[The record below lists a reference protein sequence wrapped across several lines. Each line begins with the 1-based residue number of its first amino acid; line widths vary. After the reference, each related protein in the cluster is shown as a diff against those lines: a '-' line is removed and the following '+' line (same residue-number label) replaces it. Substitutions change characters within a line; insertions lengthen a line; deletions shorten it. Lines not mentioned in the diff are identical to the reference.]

1 MKFEKLS
8 EYKLK
13 ITLSMEE
20 LPNNNNDLD
29 SLMSDPASAR
39 KSFLNILNK
48 AKDEVGFNIGN
59 NKVRID
65 AKYQSDGNFI
75 FTVTKLVPKKKTVQK
90 VKPKKVS
97 INREE
102 NCLIYKFDNIENFFS
117 LCNFLQ
123 KQKINRLNSF
133 CKTTELY
140 KLEDYYYLIL
150 DQINNEYKYIGKIY
164 SCMTEFGTFF
174 STQEVMTFMLKE
186 RGRLIIKN
194 NDIQFC
200 QKHFN

>member
-13 ITLSMEE
+13 ITLSIEE
-20 LPNNNNDLD
+20 LPDNSHDLD

-39 KSFLNILNK
+39 KSFLNILDK

-75 FTVTKLVPKKKTVQK
+75 FTVTKLVPKKKTIQK
-90 VKPKKVS
+90 VKPQKVS
-97 INREE
+97 INRTE
-102 NCLIYKFDNIENFFS
+102 NCLIYKFDNVENFFS
-117 LCNFLQ
+117 LCNFLK
-123 KQKINRLNSF
+123 KQKINCLNNF

-140 KLEDYYYLIL
+140 ELDNNYYLIL
-150 DQINNEYKYIGKIY
+150 NQINNEYKYIGKIY
-164 SCMTEFGTFF
+164 SCMTEFGNFF
-174 STQEVMTFMLKE
+174 STQEIMIFMLKE
-186 RGRLIIKN
+186 RGKIIIKN
-194 NDIQFC
+194 NAIQIC
-200 QKHFN
+200 QKHFK